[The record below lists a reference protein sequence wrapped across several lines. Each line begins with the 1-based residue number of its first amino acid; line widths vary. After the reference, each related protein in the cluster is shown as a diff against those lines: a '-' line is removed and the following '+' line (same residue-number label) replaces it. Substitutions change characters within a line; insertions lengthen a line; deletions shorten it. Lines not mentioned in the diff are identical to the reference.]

1 MQGAGFLW
9 GGGAFHPS
17 MMAYLLSQR
26 WRVQGAMCA
35 RGFYANEINRK
46 GFLLDGGDRVEAE
59 GQQRSGPRGK
69 RQWRPCGG
77 VRSRGPACPAVQS
90 RNSFLFQTRDLLSAQ
105 TAPGFLLLRKL
116 KLREGKGLPEVTQQA
131 RGRKTCAL
139 SSEVVEPGQLGL
151 CRGVKA
157 ALGPTQAVDREP
169 LPQDIPPSHPH
180 LPPGLPWAPAPRFCR
195 DGDSDPPGWGPSHLL
210 VIGFQGCSCS

>member
-131 RGRKTCAL
+131 RARKTCAL

-157 ALGPTQAVDREP
+157 ALGPTHTNPEQWT
-169 LPQDIPPSHPH
+169 
-180 LPPGLPWAPAPRFCR
+180 G
-195 DGDSDPPGWGPSHLL
+195 GPSPRTFPPAIHTSPQGFLGPQPL
-210 VIGFQGCSCS
+210 VSAEMETATRLAGAQAISW